1 MATSKSFQISLV
13 PTSPVS
19 LPYSSHLL
27 TVKLNHDNYL
37 LWKAQLPYLRHH
49 NLFRYIDGLIPT
61 PQLFDDSLTKQQA
74 LFTTWKQQD
83 QVLMSIL
90 ISSLSENL
98 IAHVLEATSSHE
110 VWEILEELFSAKTQ
124 ARTMQV
130 HFQLATLKKG
140 SETIAKYYQC
150 AKLLR

>member
-1 MATSKSFQISLV
+1 M
-13 PTSPVS
+13 
-19 LPYSSHLL
+19 L
-27 TVKLNHDNYL
+27 TLKLNHDNNL
-37 LWKAQLPYLRHH
+37 LWKAQLLPYLRHH

-61 PQLFDDSLTKQQA
+61 PQLFDDSLTLQQA
-74 LFTTWKQQD
+74 FFTTWKQQD

-110 VWEILEELFSAKTQ
+110 IWEILEELFYAKTQ

-140 SETIAKYYQC
+140 LETIAEYYQC